1 MNKTDKNVSYLKE
14 NFSNEEIKNGK
25 VMAIFSYIFPLVPYI
40 IEKNNK
46 WVRFHAIQ
54 GMNLLIFSL
63 LSSIFITFFTNL
75 LCNMYSYLW
84 TIMGILSTAV
94 YILIILLC
102 LKGIINVVKGIAKKL
117 PIVGSFRIIKK

>member
-1 MNKTDKNVSYLKE
+1 MSNI
-14 NFSNEEIKNGK
+14 FSNEEIKNGK

-46 WVRFHAIQ
+46 WVRFHTIQ